1 MRDCA
6 VANAR
11 APQLL
16 MSYVAALEPLPNLGS
31 SLGLVMRS
39 RVTACSQSVQGQQ
52 ISARANGER
61 GVERVAS
68 VRIIRTSEIDVFVK
82 MVVIAI

>member
-1 MRDCA
+1 
-6 VANAR
+6 
-11 APQLL
+11 

-31 SLGLVMRS
+31 SLGLSHAV

-52 ISARANGER
+52 ISAWANGEM